1 MPNQRPTSMDFDA
14 IRKLIDT
21 LIEKQIDEFELE
33 EEGRRIRIK
42 RGGPPPAAGIH
53 LVAGAVPAVA
63 PLAPP
68 PAAPNAAPEEEAG
81 LVTVTSPIVGTYYE
95 SPSPGAPEFIRSG
108 DSVEVGQVLCI
119 IEAMKLMNE
128 IEAEVNGVLVRKLV
142 TNGQPVEFGQA
153 LLLIRPRP

>member
-1 MPNQRPTSMDFDA
+1 MDFDA

-42 RGGPPPAAGIH
+42 RGGLQPAAGIH
-53 LVAGAVPAVA
+53 LVAGAVPAVN
-63 PLAPP
+63 PMAPP
-68 PAAPNAAPEEEAG
+68 ASPGGGAAEEAG

-95 SPSPGAPEFIRSG
+95 SPSPGAPEFVRSG
-108 DSVEVGQVLCI
+108 DAVEMGQVLCI

-128 IEAEVNGVLVRKLV
+128 IEAEINGVVVRKLV

-153 LLLIRPRP
+153 LLLLRPRA